1 MGIMDKA
8 GTCHVHGVLL
18 VQDVGPG
25 FISWLMNIA
34 MQGIHH
40 HGMLLKLSLHKT
52 VRIVY
57 FTDLGQS
64 KSE

>member
-8 GTCHVHGVLL
+8 GTYHVHGVLL
-18 VQDVGPG
+18 LVQDVGTG

-34 MQGIHH
+34 MQGIHDH
-40 HGMLLKLSLHKT
+40 AMLLKLSLHKT

-57 FTDLGQS
+57 FTNLWS
-64 KSE
+64 KQK